1 MNFHFTEEEQ
11 DILDMLK
18 DFCVKEVPLRRPRW
32 MKMSGFLRKLGTRW
46 VRWE

>member
-18 DFCVKEVPLRRPRW
+18 GFCVKEVAP
-32 MKMSGFLRKLGTRW
+32 KAA
-46 VRWE
+46 